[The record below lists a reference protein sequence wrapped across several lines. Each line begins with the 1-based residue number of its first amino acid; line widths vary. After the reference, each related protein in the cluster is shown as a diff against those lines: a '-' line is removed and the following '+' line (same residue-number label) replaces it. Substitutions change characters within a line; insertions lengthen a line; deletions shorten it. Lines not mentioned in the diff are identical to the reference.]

1 MMARLKWRAIL
12 RIKFF
17 QNWNLGSQ
25 SDLCPLKALNRAV
38 AITSSFQS
46 GTSFNTNSRTEVE
59 LIFLEFQG
67 KISLNLRK
75 FGSLSNLDRLFF
87 FFLIVDGLNLNVMNS
102 HAMTEGSRFWTGS
115 LLNPAQRSEAKR
127 NRRRFVALHL
137 QGCTL
142 GDTFHRPKRHCFVS
156 YRKNKNRCC
165 IN

>member
-75 FGSLSNLDRLFF
+75 FGSLSNLDRLF
-87 FFLIVDGLNLNVMNS
+87 LKKKIVDGLNLNVMNS

-115 LLNPAQRSEAKR
+115 LLNPAQRSEPKR